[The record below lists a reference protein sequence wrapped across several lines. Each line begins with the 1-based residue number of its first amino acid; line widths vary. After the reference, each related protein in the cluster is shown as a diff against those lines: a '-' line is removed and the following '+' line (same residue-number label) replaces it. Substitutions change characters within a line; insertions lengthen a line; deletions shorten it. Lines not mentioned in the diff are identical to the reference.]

1 MLLSSLQYKMQQTLI
16 FLLKYGST
24 DFSVYN
30 DGTSIVWRKDLHAIP
45 PLAAPLCAQY
55 GMKEEGNCKYWNRG
69 SLVRWWTH
77 ERHKQRKF
85 ERKHPNFEFII

>member
-1 MLLSSLQYKMQQTLI
+1 MKRRILKKFVKAYRPYGISREGVLL
-16 FLLKYGST
+16 
-24 DFSVYN
+24 
-30 DGTSIVWRKDLHAIP
+30 
-45 PLAAPLCAQY
+45 

-85 ERKHPNFEFII
+85 LRKHPNFKFIV